1 MDLIDQMFENGID
14 MTGVV
19 MYHSG
24 HDENGVSGVIYTTYT
39 EDGERIDEFVPWED
53 MVQPDTYSTPGSIS
67 SMTYYQF
74 VVLYG
79 CARNKVGQNATPE
92 TVMNYFAQHW
102 YTLVKERDDLW
113 NSFPHGCLPMP
124 VRKSEYTPPT
134 ISSMTYEE
142 SYALYQS
149 FQTYADDEANAAF
162 RVSNVYERVARLLL
176 GIPSNY
182 YTPDRIVEYLANH
195 PLEPADLAETINNL
209 DGPAL
214 TLNVDWEYNSIY
226 GPGSIA
232 LNIDPEYAKQLEEQF
247 STVKLRLSGYGR
259 GPALIKF
266 IYDSDE
272 AETPSGY
279 ELVRN
284 ELWSGSESCTDEQ
297 IADIAKSIINYS
309 FNEQQKAMMLE
320 AVDAFLAK
328 AEQTSVADGTPNYTP
343 VVTYSQIP
351 AKNENEAKTVDA
363 ITDTDPAV
371 ADINNYL
378 CPGVRIH
385 MVKYGETQEY
395 LESLANEGY
404 FLGYSKDNPP
414 EEGKLTVA
422 KPNAMPEWMKDYATN
437 VVYDEYGNFISCSLE
452 GLFSV
457 AEDLPEE
464 EIAEVNQNTYYYSP
478 GSAIGPVIAVAN
490 KDYGEGWSVIGRGD
504 FNGNGT
510 KDVLVANPT
519 AASDTVGLI
528 GYWENDSEWQLIG
541 GYSPEWDVLATADFN
556 GDGKTD
562 ILWRNS
568 FAGEDGNTY
577 NAYCTWIMDEDDG
590 WRMVSASIA
599 DEWDFLCTG
608 DFDGDGTAD
617 IAMINASG
625 LVSVWGVSD
634 GRLGA
639 DAVLSAV
646 DSEWKFAAV
655 GDFNG
660 DGTDDI
666 MWAHT
671 DGAVFAD
678 RYGYWQIDNGQLA
691 SWESGSA
698 GLVFLSEEL
707 QSVFA
712 TLA

>member
-14 MTGVV
+14 MTGVG

-162 RVSNVYERVARLLL
+162 RESNLSERVARILL
-176 GIPSNY
+176 GIPTEY
-182 YTPDRIVEYLANH
+182 YYSMDQLNEYLANH
-195 PLEPADLAETINNL
+195 PLEPADLTDTINNS

-226 GPGSIA
+226 GPGNITV
-232 LNIDPEYAKQLEEQF
+232 NIDPEYAKQLEEQF
-247 STVKLRLSGYGR
+247 KNVKIRLSGYGR

-297 IADIAKSIINYS
+297 IADIAKFMINHS

-328 AEQTSVADGTPNYTP
+328 GEQTSVADENPDGPTIATDYLYGPGFIVTDISTNP
-343 VVTYSQIP
+343 VKEKIMSKIWLT
-351 AKNENEAKTVDA
+351 AF
-363 ITDTDPAV
+363 AV
-371 ADINNYL
+371 
-378 CPGVRIH
+378 
-385 MVKYGETQEY
+385 
-395 LESLANEGY
+395 
-404 FLGYSKDNPP
+404 
-414 EEGKLTVA
+414 
-422 KPNAMPEWMKDYATN
+422 
-437 VVYDEYGNFISCSLE
+437 
-452 GLFSV
+452 
-457 AEDLPEE
+457 
-464 EIAEVNQNTYYYSP
+464 
-478 GSAIGPVIAVAN
+478 
-490 KDYGEGWSVIGRGD
+490 KDYGEGWSIIGTGD

-510 KDVLVANPT
+510 TDVLVANPT

-528 GYWENDSEWQLIG
+528 GYWENNEDWTLIG
-541 GYSPEWDVLATADFN
+541 GYSPEWSVIATADFDGN
-556 GDGKTD
+556 GTTD

-568 FAGEDGNTY
+568 FVGDDGNTY
-577 NAYCTWIMDEDDG
+577 NAYCTWIVDNDAN
-590 WRMVSASIA
+590 WRMVSASDA
-599 DEWDFLCTG
+599 AEWDFLCTG
-608 DFDGDGTAD
+608 DFDGDGTKD
-617 IAMINASG
+617 IAMINAAGVVDVWRVVDGVMQSDSV
-625 LVSVWGVSD
+625 LSVVDTSVWEFFS
-634 GRLGA
+634 
-639 DAVLSAV
+639 
-646 DSEWKFAAV
+646 V
-655 GDFNG
+655 GDFDD

-666 MWAHT
+666 AWRSA
-671 DGAVFAD
+671 DGTT
-678 RYGYWQIDNGQLA
+678 YGYWQIRDGQLA
-691 SWESGSA
+691 AWEASSA
-698 GLVFLSEEL
+698 PNTVFVINTTIPGGEYLD
-707 QSVFA
+707 QGA